1 MTVTSNLSLVSS
13 CDRRVAMSGG
23 GGGGSANEKHVRK
36 YADSWPDGSGTSQAD
51 QVWSDDRSLG
61 VGTETHDLQ
70 SLTQLDDNGAT
81 LRSGINFANVKEV
94 LIRNTLAPGAKGTLR
109 AGNAVA
115 NPWDGTG
122 CMFEAAGGTSDLQPR
137 RTPLRTRP
145 PGGAGGAA
153 ASDLLLAALGATGTH
168 EIPLNGAPV

>member
-94 LIRNTLAPGAKGTLR
+94 LIRNTLAPGATGTLR

-122 CMFEAAGGTSDLQPR
+122 CMFEAAGGTSDLQPGG
-137 RTPLRTRP
+137 TLLWTSPV
-145 PGGAGGAA
+145 GGAVGAA
-153 ASDLLLAALGATGTH
+153 ASDLMIEAIGATVTY
-168 EIPLNGAPV
+168 EIQIKGDSV